1 MKVSSGRED
10 ARSRIIGE
18 PVKQYL
24 QRAIHCPSKNERR
37 WEKSTGTFEPHVGRD
52 Y

>member
-24 QRAIHCPSKNERR
+24 QRAIHCPSKNERP
-37 WEKSTGTFEPHVGRD
+37 WEKSTGMSEPHGGKD
-52 Y
+52 H